1 MLCIHTHGVV
11 QKCHLN
17 RSYSCLCCACASE
30 GGWIMITHTQLWCPG
45 TCVNTV
51 LLPKL
56 RTMPF
61 VKKMG
66 KDRLP
71 VTWIVHFKPHV
82 SKYACSNSSD
92 FYPTLCSDFAVGG
105 KQVGSIKSQMMR
117 YKSSCLKTNP
127 QGDWIMQNLDQC
139 LHYYSN

>member
-1 MLCIHTHGVV
+1 M
-11 QKCHLN
+11 N
-17 RSYSCLCCACASE
+17 NDYSYSAVMSRYLCEYCLIAKT
-30 GGWIMITHTQLWCPG
+30 THYAICP
-45 TCVNTV
+45 
-51 LLPKL
+51 
-56 RTMPF
+56 F
-61 VKKMG
+61 W

-127 QGDWIMQNLDQC
+127 QGD
-139 LHYYSN
+139 